1 MIGSDSKIDA
11 MKVVGRSIGL
21 RGTLAATSEA
31 IFAGK
36 DSSGPKGVGPLKIF
50 FFRFQFQG
58 WGHVAPTLGKC
69 SQVVLRLAEEIF
81 FRGDMTPLASRTG
94 LAGSEAVSVGEK
106 PGWP

>member
-50 FFRFQFQG
+50 FSDSNFKGGDTLPRH
-58 WGHVAPTLGKC
+58 WG
-69 SQVVLRLAEEIF
+69 
-81 FRGDMTPLASRTG
+81 
-94 LAGSEAVSVGEK
+94 SV
-106 PGWP
+106 PRWF